1 MIIENYNFELEKYMD
16 ALEKASTCLL
26 KGKISQAIGLTLEA
40 SGPRVRLGELCYVK
54 TNYAGGQLV
63 PSEVVGFKDRKILL
77 MPLGNLEG
85 IGPGSELLATGT
97 TLRVAVGMELKGRV
111 LNGMGE
117 IIDDKGRIKPEF
129 SYPVMNSPPNPLKRQ
144 RITQVLPVGIKAID
158 GLITVGKGQRLGIL
172 AGSGVGKSTLIG
184 MIARNT
190 EADINVIALIGERG
204 REVRDF
210 LEKDLGEEGLAKSV
224 VVVATSD
231 QPALVRLKGAFVA
244 TSIAEYFRDQ
254 GMDVLLLMDSLT
266 RFALAQREVGL
277 AIGEPPATRGYTPS
291 VFALLPKL
299 LERAG
304 MAERGSI
311 TGLYSVLVEG
321 DDLNEPV
328 TDAVRGIVDGHI
340 ALNRNM
346 AALNLYPAIDIAQ
359 SISRVMID
367 IASPEHMGA
376 ANRFR
381 SILATYEE
389 ARDLIDIGAYKKGSN
404 PRIDEAITLIDNCYS
419 FLSQGIYDEAVFTDT
434 LTALHNCIA

>member
-1 MIIENYNFELEKYMD
+1 MIIEKNTFELEKYLN

-26 KGKISQAIGLTLEA
+26 KGKIYQAIGLTLEA
-40 SGPRVRLGELCYVK
+40 SGPRVKLGELCYIK
-54 TNYAGGQLV
+54 TNYAGGQMV
-63 PSEVVGFKDRKILL
+63 PAEVVGFKDRKILL

-111 LNGMGE
+111 LNGLGE
-117 IIDDKGRIKPEF
+117 IIDDKGRIKPELT
-129 SYPVMNSPPNPLKRQ
+129 YPVMNSPPNPLKRQ

-158 GLITVGKGQRLGIL
+158 GLITVGKGQRMGIL

-204 REVRDF
+204 REVREF

-254 GMDVLLLMDSLT
+254 GLDVLLLMDSLT

-304 MAERGSI
+304 MDERGSI

-340 ALNRNM
+340 ALNRNL

-367 IASPEHMGA
+367 IASPEHMAA

-404 PRIDEAITLIDNCYS
+404 PRIDEAIALIDNCYS
-419 FLSQGIYDEAVFTDT
+419 FLRQGIYDEAAFSDT
-434 LTALHNCIA
+434 LTALQNSIA

>member
-1 MIIENYNFELEKYMD
+1 MIIENYSFELEKYMD

-97 TLRVAVGMELKGRV
+97 TLRVEVGMELKGRV
-111 LNGMGE
+111 LNGLGE

-158 GLITVGKGQRLGIL
+158 GLITIGKGQRLGIL

-340 ALNRNM
+340 ALNRNL
-346 AALNLYPAIDIAQ
+346 AAMNLYPAIDIAQ

-367 IASPEHMGA
+367 IASSEHMA
-376 ANRFR
+376 ASNRFR

-404 PRIDEAITLIDNCYS
+404 PRIDEAITLIDNCHS
-419 FLSQGIYDEAVFTDT
+419 FLRQGIYDEAAFSDT
-434 LTALHNCIA
+434 LTTLHNSIA